1 MPSLRRSA
9 GPSRSSSITAPR
21 PSEVGDTNVFT
32 DIDIATE
39 LVYDIPATVRA
50 TVTGGGLP
58 YTLAVWVAD
67 ESWSDAASTCDQVH
81 CVTQPMVDAIAGK
94 FLQAGAD
101 NDVYDWVTAVFGAP
115 WGDHDFPGFLISP
128 DTDEIHILLFDIA
141 RDESTTG
148 GYRITGFFFG
158 LDLIIRNP
166 DLPELVSNEKLL
178 FYLDSVLLATPDDA
192 IWDLTDSWPSTMVD
206 DGSGYD
212 WQAIAV

>member
-148 GYRITGFFFG
+148 GLPAFSLAWTSLSVILTYPSLSPTRSCCSTS
-158 LDLIIRNP
+158 IRCCWRRRM
-166 DLPELVSNEKLL
+166 
-178 FYLDSVLLATPDDA
+178 TQ
-192 IWDLTDSWPSTMVD
+192 
-206 DGSGYD
+206 SGTSPIRGRARWSQY
-212 WQAIAV
+212 WLMSSSI

>member
-1 MPSLRRSA
+1 M
-9 GPSRSSSITAPR
+9 
-21 PSEVGDTNVFT
+21 GDTNVFT

-148 GYRITGFFFG
+148 GITGFFFG

-166 DLPELVSNEKLL
+166 DLPEPCLQQRSCC
-178 FYLDSVLLATPDDA
+178 
-192 IWDLTDSWPSTMVD
+192 STSIRCCWRRRMTQ
-206 DGSGYD
+206 SGTSPIRGRARWSQY
-212 WQAIAV
+212 WLMSSSI